1 MTHVGTKIIETE
13 RLILRRFTCDDAAAV
28 FADWAGDP
36 EVTEH
41 LPWQHHKN
49 VAQTVDVVDGWVSA
63 YADPKNYNWAIT
75 LKGSDE
81 PIGSVWCRWMDDEIG
96 MIHTG
101 YCIGKAWWG
110 GGIVTEAYTAVVRYF
125 FEEVGANRI
134 EAYHD
139 PRNPASGKVM
149 QKCGLVYEGT
159 LRKAAVSNRGIH
171 DIAVYAIL
179 REDFI
184 KNNTNG

>member
-1 MTHVGTKIIETE
+1 MTHVGTQTIETE
-13 RLILRRFTCDDAAAV
+13 RLILRKFTIDDADVAYRN
-28 FADWAGDP
+28 WMSDP
-36 EVTEH
+36 AVTEH
-41 LPWQHHKN
+41 LHWTAHKDLDETRA
-49 VAQTVDVVDGWVSA
+49 VLDGWVAA
-63 YADPKNYNWAIT
+63 YDDLSTYNWAIT

-81 PIGSVWCRWMDDEIG
+81 IIGSVECRWMNEEIS

-149 QKCGLVYEGT
+149 QKCGLRYEGT
-159 LRKAAVSNRGIH
+159 LRQAAVSNKGIH

-179 REDFI
+179 REDY
-184 KNNTNG
+184 